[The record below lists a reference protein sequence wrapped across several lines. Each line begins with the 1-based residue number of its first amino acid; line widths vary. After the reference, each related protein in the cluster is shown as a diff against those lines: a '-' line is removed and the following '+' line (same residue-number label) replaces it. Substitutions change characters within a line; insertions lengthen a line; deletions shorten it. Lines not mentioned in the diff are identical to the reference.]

1 MKKDICFPQ
10 EKYFKGKPL
19 KYTRHIRE
27 ELDIENK
34 TIDFLD
40 EILGK
45 GDHKPTSKKKNKYEA
60 VLPMGKFEWILSY
73 AEYEECIILIH
84 LGKKRR

>member
-1 MKKDICFPQ
+1 MKKDIHFPQ
-10 EKYFKGKPL
+10 ERYFKGKPL
-19 KYTRHIRE
+19 RFTRHIRG
-27 ELDIENK
+27 ELDRENK

-40 EILGK
+40 EILK
-45 GDHKPTSKKKNKYEA
+45 RGDHQLSSKRKNKYEA
-60 VLPMGKFEWILSY
+60 VLGVGKFEWILSY